1 MIHAWNIALENSEEI
16 QNKPE
21 YMQLYISIYHEFKEN
36 INRYRSFV
44 SDTTDIAE
52 EVRKYLQHRNY
63 ASDIGDLVLQSLANI
78 TKISAMIYTEDGE
91 GNLVQSS
98 FVEPVNGQGNGLI
111 NLLKRDQHYDVIV
124 LGKTGEATHY
134 FFHFI

>member
-1 MIHAWNIALENSEEI
+1 
-16 QNKPE
+16 
-21 YMQLYISIYHEFKEN
+21 
-36 INRYRSFV
+36 
-44 SDTTDIAE
+44 
-52 EVRKYLQHRNY
+52 
-63 ASDIGDLVLQSLANI
+63 
-78 TKISAMIYTEDGE
+78 MIYTEDGE

-98 FVEPVNGQGNGLI
+98 FVEPVNGQVNGLI

>member
-21 YMQLYISIYHEFKEN
+21 YMQLYSSIYHEFKEN

-78 TKISAMIYTEDGE
+78 RHDLYRRWGR
-91 GNLVQSS
+91 QSC
-98 FVEPVNGQGNGLI
+98 PV
-111 NLLKRDQHYDVIV
+111 
-124 LGKTGEATHY
+124 
-134 FFHFI
+134 

>member
-1 MIHAWNIALENSEEI
+1 
-16 QNKPE
+16 
-21 YMQLYISIYHEFKEN
+21 MQLYISIYHEFKEN

-98 FVEPVNGQGNGLI
+98 FVEPVNGQVNGLI